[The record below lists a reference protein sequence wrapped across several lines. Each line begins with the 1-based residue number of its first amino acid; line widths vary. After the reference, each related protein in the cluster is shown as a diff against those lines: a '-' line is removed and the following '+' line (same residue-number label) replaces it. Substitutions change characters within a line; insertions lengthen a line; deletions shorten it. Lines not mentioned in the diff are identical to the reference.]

1 MKKDV
6 EFISAKRET
15 STVDCPTCAPSSSRR
30 RRKKNFSFSRK
41 FSHQQFSKR
50 FLQLEGKYYLKK
62 AFDEQL
68 NRYFGTK
75 TSFSKASNKIF
86 RALNDSIKRL
96 ALKSS
101 EKGTVLVVTKYKVIS
116 DLQKLAA

>member
-1 MKKDV
+1 MIAQLVLRALPEEEEEEEERKISVSAENSRINNSQKD
-6 EFISAKRET
+6 
-15 STVDCPTCAPSSSRR
+15 SS
-30 RRKKNFSFSRK
+30 N
-41 FSHQQFSKR
+41 
-50 FLQLEGKYYLKK
+50 LKYYLKK

-116 DLQKLAA
+116 DLQ